1 MAQTAKARSLLA
13 VLHLA
18 QSDQLANTR
27 AKPRLALRIG
37 VTGAR
42 NLATTHLSHIHAKV
56 RAALTCFSDEMNSI
70 AWERAVARFYASDD
84 KKTCAP
90 ILRIISPLALGADR
104 LVAEEALALGYK
116 LYAPM
121 PFSRTEYEKDFI
133 GTDPAKTPHA
143 LPMTA
148 AEDLDQFRTLLAR
161 AGEDWMSLDGDY
173 DKEKPDRDEQRN
185 RAYEAVGRFVVRNS
199 DILIAI
205 WNGELAAGRGGT
217 QEVVEYAANVG
228 VPVWW
233 IHATEDTEPHW
244 IADIHDARNPS
255 ASPKAAHKIH
265 AYLRRQILEPKPVPR
280 GHQTGVVSIA
290 RWWQSKTVEPAQDYF
305 NEQPNR
311 PWCWSGIYN
320 EMMLFASGCPPLW
333 TPPTEPKSDAGIYW
347 FGLYQPADARASEY
361 TARYRSSY
369 VWIFTLTA
377 LSLLSGAIANFFHK
391 RDITIFGHLIESR
404 VSVTTFAGIEF
415 LLLSVTF
422 CIAVLALRRDWHEH
436 SIEYRLLA
444 ELCRKQQVLAPLGR
458 AISFGA
464 VRRLASQAQETEEIA
479 PRDSASSST
488 GHARA
493 PDRAAW
499 VSSLFMAYQR
509 AAPLP
514 RGNIAAHLK
523 GVLSDDVLQDLVDE
537 QLQYHASRAQ
547 TSAAAAE
554 YFEKLGGRIFV
565 AVLIFVFIKIALTL
579 GMHPPESWQE
589 ELSTALLG
597 LLGVVLPAWSAAAV
611 GMGSYAEWRALAEE
625 SNHMLSLLNA
635 ARRRIKRID
644 LKCPLASQDLGA
656 EADAVASTM
665 LQDLEG
671 WQRLFRVKAIETQ

>member
-1 MAQTAKARSLLA
+1 ML
-13 VLHLA
+13 LA
-18 QSDQLANTR
+18 QSDQQANAR
-27 AKPRLALRIG
+27 AKPQLALRIG

-42 NLATTHLSHIHAKV
+42 NLATSHLSHIHAKV
-56 RAALTCFSDEMNSI
+56 RAALTCFRDEMNSI
-70 AWERAVARFYASDD
+70 AQERAVARFYASDD
-84 KKTCAP
+84 KKACAP
-90 ILRIISPLALGADR
+90 LLRIISPLALGADR

-116 LYAPM
+116 LYVPM
-121 PFSRTEYEKDFI
+121 PFSRAEYEKDFA

-148 AEDLDQFRTLLAR
+148 AEDLEQFRTLLAR
-161 AGEDWMSLDGDY
+161 AGDDWMSLDGDY
-173 DKEKPDRDEQRN
+173 DKKKPDREDQRN

-199 DILIAI
+199 DIVIAI
-205 WNGELAAGRGGT
+205 WNGELAGGRGGT
-217 QEVVEYAANVG
+217 QEVVEYAAKVG

-233 IHATEDTEPHW
+233 IHATEDTEAHW
-244 IADIHDARNPS
+244 IADTHDARNPS
-255 ASPKAAHKIH
+255 ASPKAAHKIQT
-265 AYLRRQILEPKPVPR
+265 YLRGQILEPKPVPR
-280 GHQTGVVSIA
+280 GHQTGVMSVA
-290 RWWQSKTVEPAQDYF
+290 HLWQSETVEPAQDYF
-305 NEQPNR
+305 NEQSTR
-311 PWCWSGIYN
+311 PWCWSRIYN
-320 EMMLFASGCPPLW
+320 EMMLFASGRQPLW
-333 TPPTEPKSDAGIYW
+333 TQPTEPKSDAGVYW
-347 FGLYQPADARASEY
+347 FGLYKPADARASEY

-377 LSLLSGAIANFFHK
+377 LSVLFGALANFFHT
-391 RDITIFGHLIESR
+391 RDITLFGHSIPSW
-404 VSVTTFAGIEF
+404 VSVATFAGVEF
-415 LLLSVTF
+415 SFLVLTAF
-422 CIAVLALRRDWHEH
+422 IAVSALRKDWHER

-464 VRRLASQAQETEEIA
+464 VRRLASQAQETEETA
-479 PRDSASSST
+479 PRDIATSST
-488 GHARA
+488 SHARA

-523 GVLSDDVLQDLVDE
+523 GVLTDDVLQDLVDE
-537 QLQYHASRAQ
+537 QLQYHAGRAQ
-547 TSAAAAE
+547 TSGAAAE
-554 YFEKLGGRIFV
+554 YFEKLGGWIFV
-565 AVLIFVFIKIALTL
+565 AVLVFVVLKIWLTL
-579 GMHPPESWQE
+579 RINPPESWQG

-597 LLGVVLPAWSAAAV
+597 LFGVVLPAWSAAAV

-625 SNHMLSLLNA
+625 SNHMVNLLNV

-644 LKCPLASQDLGA
+644 LKCPLASQDLGV

>member
-1 MAQTAKARSLLA
+1 
-13 VLHLA
+13 VLLA
-18 QSDQLANTR
+18 QSDQQANAR
-27 AKPRLALRIG
+27 AKPQLALRIG

-42 NLATTHLSHIHAKV
+42 NLATSHLSHIHAKV
-56 RAALTCFSDEMNSI
+56 LAALTCFRDEMNSI
-70 AWERAVARFYASDD
+70 ARERAVARFYATDD
-84 KKTCAP
+84 RKACAP
-90 ILRIISPLALGADR
+90 LLRIISPLALGADR

-116 LYAPM
+116 LYVPM
-121 PFSRTEYEKDFI
+121 PFSRAEYEKDFA

-161 AGEDWMSLDGDY
+161 ADDDWMSLDGDY
-173 DKEKPDRDEQRN
+173 DKKKPDREDRRN

-199 DILIAI
+199 DIVIAI
-205 WNGELAAGRGGT
+205 WNGELAGGRGGT
-217 QEVVEYAANVG
+217 QEVVEYAAKVG

-233 IHATEDTEPHW
+233 IHATEDTEAHW
-244 IADIHDARNPS
+244 IADTHDARNPS
-255 ASPKAAHKIH
+255 ASPKAAHKIQT
-265 AYLRRQILEPKPVPR
+265 YLRGQILEPKPVPR
-280 GHQTGVVSIA
+280 GHQTGVMSIA
-290 RWWQSKTVEPAQDYF
+290 HRWQSETVEPAQDYF
-305 NEQPNR
+305 NEQSKR

-320 EMMLFASGCPPLW
+320 QMMLFASGRQPLW
-333 TPPTEPKSDAGIYW
+333 TQPTEPKSDAGIYW
-347 FGLYQPADARASEY
+347 FGLYKPADARASEY

-377 LSLLSGAIANFFHK
+377 LSVLFGALANLFHTRNIK
-391 RDITIFGHLIESR
+391 ILGHLIPSW
-404 VSVTTFAGIEF
+404 VSVTTFAGVELSF
-415 LLLSVTF
+415 LALTAF
-422 CIAVLALRRDWHEH
+422 IAVLALGRDWHER

-464 VRRLASQAQETEEIA
+464 VRRLASQAQENEEIA
-479 PRDSASSST
+479 SHENASGST
-488 GHARA
+488 SHARS

-523 GVLSDDVLQDLVDE
+523 GVLTDDVLQDLVDE
-537 QLQYHASRAQ
+537 QLQYHAGRAQ

-554 YFEKLGGRIFV
+554 YFEKLGGWIFV
-565 AVLIFVFIKIALTL
+565 AVLVFVFVKILLTWIFKSS
-579 GMHPPESWQE
+579 ESWQG

-625 SNHMLSLLNA
+625 SNHMVSLLNV

-656 EADAVASTM
+656 EADGVAETM

>member
-1 MAQTAKARSLLA
+1 ML
-13 VLHLA
+13 LA
-18 QSDQLANTR
+18 QSDQQANAR
-27 AKPRLALRIG
+27 AKPQLALRVG

-56 RAALTCFSDEMNSI
+56 RAALTCFRDEMNSI
-70 AWERAVARFYASDD
+70 ARERAVARFYASDD
-84 KKTCAP
+84 KKACEP
-90 ILRIISPLALGADR
+90 LLRIISPLALGADR
-104 LVAEEALALGYK
+104 LVAAEALALGYK
-116 LYAPM
+116 LYVPM
-121 PFSRTEYEKDFI
+121 PFSRTEYEEDFA

-148 AEDLDQFRTLLAR
+148 EEDLDQFRALLAR

-173 DKEKPDRDEQRN
+173 DKKKPDRDEQRN

-199 DILIAI
+199 DIVIAI
-205 WNGELAAGRGGT
+205 WNGELAGGRGGT

-233 IHATEDTEPHW
+233 IHATEDTEAHW

-265 AYLRRQILEPKPVPR
+265 TYLHRQILEPKPVPR
-280 GHQTGVVSIA
+280 GHQTGVMSVA
-290 RWWQSKTVEPAQDYF
+290 HRWQSETVEPAQDYF
-305 NEQPNR
+305 NEQSNR
-311 PWCWSGIYN
+311 PWCWAGIYN
-320 EMMLFASGCPPLW
+320 KMMLFASRRQPLW
-333 TPPTEPKSDAGIYW
+333 TQPAEPKSDAGIYW

-377 LSLLSGAIANFFHK
+377 LSVLSGALANFFHK

-404 VSVTTFAGIEF
+404 VSVATFAGVELSF
-415 LLLSVTF
+415 LVLTAF
-422 CIAVLALRRDWHEH
+422 IAVLALRRDWHER

-464 VRRLASQAQETEEIA
+464 VRRLASQTQETEETA
-479 PRDSASSST
+479 PHENAPGST
-488 GHARA
+488 SHARA

-523 GVLSDDVLQDLVDE
+523 GVLTDDVLQDLVDE
-537 QLQYHASRAQ
+537 QLQYHAARAQ
-547 TSAAAAE
+547 TSGAAAE
-554 YFEKLGGRIFV
+554 YFEKLGGWIFV
-565 AVLIFVFIKIALTL
+565 AVLVFVFFKIVLTL
-579 GMHPPESWQE
+579 NINPPESLWT

-597 LLGVVLPAWSAAAV
+597 LFGVVLPAWSAAAV

-625 SNHMLSLLNA
+625 SNHMVNLLNV

-644 LKCPLASQDLGA
+644 LKCPLASQDLGV

>member
-1 MAQTAKARSLLA
+1 
-13 VLHLA
+13 VLLA
-18 QSDQLANTR
+18 QSDQQANAR
-27 AKPRLALRIG
+27 AKPQLALRIG

-42 NLATTHLSHIHAKV
+42 NLATSHLSHIHAKV
-56 RAALTCFSDEMNSI
+56 RAALTCFRDEMNSI
-70 AWERAVARFYASDD
+70 ARERAVARFYASDD
-84 KKTCAP
+84 KNACAP
-90 ILRIISPLALGADR
+90 LLRIISPLALGADR

-116 LYAPM
+116 LYVPM
-121 PFSRTEYEKDFI
+121 PFSRAEYEEDFA

-143 LPMTA
+143 LPLTA
-148 AEDLDQFRTLLAR
+148 AEDLDQFRMLLAR

-173 DKEKPDRDEQRN
+173 DKKKSDRDDQRN

-199 DILIAI
+199 DIVIAI
-205 WNGELAAGRGGT
+205 WNGELAGGRGGT
-217 QEVVEYAANVG
+217 QEVVEYAAKVG

-233 IHATEDTEPHW
+233 IHATEDAEAHW
-244 IADIHDARNPS
+244 IADTHDARNPS
-255 ASPKAAHKIH
+255 DSPKAAHKIQT
-265 AYLRRQILEPKPVPR
+265 YLQRQILEPKPVPR
-280 GHQTGVVSIA
+280 GHQTGVMSIA
-290 RWWQSKTVEPAQDYF
+290 HRWQSETVEPAQDYF
-305 NEQPNR
+305 NEQSKR
-311 PWCWSGIYN
+311 PWCWSRIYN
-320 EMMLFASGCPPLW
+320 EMMLFASGRQPLW
-333 TPPTEPKSDAGIYW
+333 TEPTEPKSDAGVYW
-347 FGLYQPADARASEY
+347 FGLYKPADARASEY

-377 LSLLSGAIANFFHK
+377 LSVLFGALANLFHTRNIK
-391 RDITIFGHLIESR
+391 ILGHLIPSWA
-404 VSVTTFAGIEF
+404 SVTTFAGVELSF
-415 LLLSVTF
+415 LALTAF
-422 CIAVLALRRDWHEH
+422 IAVLALGRDWHER

-464 VRRLASQAQETEEIA
+464 VRRLASQVQENEEIA
-479 PRDSASSST
+479 SRENAPGSAS
-488 GHARA
+488 HARA

-523 GVLSDDVLQDLVDE
+523 GVLTEDVLQDLVDE
-537 QLQYHASRAQ
+537 QLQYHAGRAQ
-547 TSAAAAE
+547 TSGAAAE
-554 YFEKLGGRIFV
+554 YFEKLGGWIFV
-565 AVLIFVFIKIALTL
+565 AVLAFVFVKILLTWIFKSS
-579 GMHPPESWQE
+579 ESWQG

-625 SNHMLSLLNA
+625 SNHMVSLLNV

-656 EADAVASTM
+656 EADAVAETM